1 MGGYVVNWILPLALL
16 IFFELVADVFAKEWS
31 LKQHMMWLAVFALLA
46 YLIANTFWLFALKNG
61 SGLAKGAMI
70 FSIASAGIAILLGYF
85 IYKESITP
93 VQIAGLGF
101 GVVALVLLL
110 GEF

>member
-1 MGGYVVNWILPLALL
+1 MVNWILPLALL
-16 IFFELVADVFAKEWS
+16 IFFELVADIFAKEWS
-31 LKQHMMWLAVFALLA
+31 LKQHLVWLAVFALAA

-70 FSIASAGIAILLGYF
+70 FAIASAGIAVTLGYF
-85 IYKESITP
+85 VYKEPLSTT
-93 VQIAGLGF
+93 QIVGLGF
-101 GVVALVLLL
+101 GLVSLVLLL